1 MRRSPSFDDSGA
13 FFIKSKRLQLM
24 LFQEFIGILVSLLLS
39 LLQPFQAFLLVGL
52 AANAF
57 IQIIAIEETG

>member
-1 MRRSPSFDDSGA
+1 
-13 FFIKSKRLQLM
+13 M

-57 IQIIAIEETG
+57 IQIIAIQETG